1 MCVHPLSA
9 LDWGSAT
16 VTVSGRSAT
25 MRIGCKDCGAK
36 ITKECNSGNLHDDA
50 GALHDLSRRSVSL
63 VPSVR

>member
-25 MRIGCKDCGAK
+25 MRIGCKCCGVR
-36 ITKECNSGNLHDDA
+36 ITKECSSGSVADDS
-50 GALHDLSRRSVSL
+50 GAYRDVSRRDDL
-63 VPSVR
+63 VAISGD